1 MVERKSSNARAVLGG
16 TSNLRTISAVKPYIR
31 VCSLSLLIGRN
42 RMLVLNI
49 FKFIAFRRQA
59 LHQIGKLSRKYANFV
74 K

>member
-1 MVERKSSNARAVLGG
+1 MVEQKPSTARSALKGP
-16 TSNLRTISAVKPYIR
+16 NMWTISSMKPQIR

-49 FKFIAFRRQA
+49 FKFIAHRRYA
-59 LHQIGKLSRKYANFV
+59 LNQIGQLSKKYASFV